1 MSQNEIHQATE
12 HTAKE
17 TTPIWMVFL
26 TFLKLGLTSFGGPV
40 AHIGYFHKEFV
51 ERKRWLDESAFS
63 QLLAIS
69 QFIPGPASSQLGFA
83 IGLQRS
89 GWLGAIAAFTA
100 FTLPSALILVAFASF
115 LSLLSGD
122 IFIAAIHGLKIVACA
137 VVADAVLGMSKKL
150 CSDMQRRTIT
160 IVALCALLLFDMP
173 WLQIL
178 IIVFGA
184 FAGLVLCK
192 NIVPSKN
199 VQLNI
204 GYGKTTGTLVFMV
217 FLAIFAMLLFTP
229 VQSSLLTLADTFYR
243 SGSLVFGGG
252 HVVLPLLEDSVVAT
266 TMVTDANFLAG
277 YGASQAIPG
286 PMFAF
291 AAYLGA
297 LIPTGFNS
305 WIGAAVAL
313 LFMFLPGFLL
323 LTAALPFWQTIA
335 HKAKMAS
342 AIAGVNATV
351 VGILAAALYDPIFTS
366 SIHSNSDLAIAVV
379 AFSMLTIWKLSP
391 LWVVLITVS
400 SSVLL
405 SIAI

>member
-1 MSQNEIHQATE
+1 MSKNEIHQVTEQATR
-12 HTAKE
+12 E
-17 TTPIWMVFL
+17 TTPIWNIFI

-51 ERKRWLDESAFS
+51 ERKRWLDENTFS

-83 IGLQRS
+83 IGLLRS
-89 GWLGAIAAFTA
+89 GWLGAITAFTA
-100 FTLPSALILVAFASF
+100 FTLPSTLILVFFASS

-122 IFIAAIHGLKIVACA
+122 IFVAAIHGLKIVACA

-150 CSDMQRRTIT
+150 CTDMQRRTIT
-160 IVALCALLLFDMP
+160 IVTLCALLLFDMP
-173 WLQIL
+173 WLQVLL
-178 IIVFGA
+178 IIFGA
-184 FAGLVLCK
+184 LAGLVLCK
-192 NIVPSKN
+192 NITPSN
-199 VQLNI
+199 NSQLNI
-204 GYGKTTGTLVFMV
+204 GYGKTTGGIVFMV
-217 FLAIFAMLLFTP
+217 FLVIFAMLLFP
-229 VQSSLLTLADTFYR
+229 PIQSNLLTLAETFYR

-252 HVVLPLLEDSVVAT
+252 HVVLPLLEDSVVTAK
-266 TMVTDANFLAG
+266 MVTDADFLAG

-305 WIGAAVAL
+305 WIGAAIAL

-342 AIAGVNATV
+342 AIAGINATV
-351 VGILAAALYDPIFTS
+351 VGMLAAALYDPIFTS

-405 SIAI
+405 SMTI